1 MAGQKDGMQ
10 QGAGKL
16 TARVVSLDEGMQ
28 EYTGVSLIRIKS
40 RYYNL
45 LIMEDYTPSIGEVE
59 GTVTIISDTQSVK
72 LENIRGFYLHKKN
85 VFRLMIRDQE
95 ESSVS

>member
-1 MAGQKDGMQ
+1 MQ

-59 GTVTIISDTQSVK
+59 GTVTIVSDTQSVK